1 MKVLANPEAAS
12 ILCNKLAEELKG
24 REFEIVVGPS
34 LGGVII
40 AFEVAKYLGLK
51 CAFAD
56 RVGDKRAIRPRDV
69 LRAGMKVGLVDDILT
84 TGKSIR
90 ETLSALEE
98 LGVEVV
104 VIGVILDRSGGE
116 VELGIPLVSLSSIKV
131 EAYKPEECPLC
142 KKGIALEVYGSATR
156 KG

>member
-1 MKVLANPEAAS
+1 MKVLSNPEEAS
-12 ILCNKLAEELKG
+12 FLCKKLSDRLKG
-24 REFEIVVGPS
+24 EEFEIVVGPS

-56 RVGDKRAIRPRDV
+56 RVEDKRAIRPREI
-69 LRAGMKVGLVDDILT
+69 LRKGMKVGLVDDILT

-90 ETLSALEE
+90 ETFSALEDC
-98 LGVEVV
+98 GVEVV
-104 VIGVILDRSGGE
+104 VAGVILDRSGGE
-116 VELGIPLVSLSSIKV
+116 VDLGLPLVSLASMKV
-131 EAYKPEECPLC
+131 EAYKPNECPLC
-142 KKGIALEVYGSATR
+142 KKGIPLEVYGSAMR

>member
-1 MKVLANPEAAS
+1 MKVLANPEATS

-24 REFEIVVGPS
+24 KDFEIVVGPS

-56 RVGDKRAIRPRDV
+56 KVGDKRAIRPTDV

-84 TGKSIR
+84 TGKSIK

-98 LGVEVV
+98 LGAEVV

-116 VELGIPLVSLSSIKV
+116 VDLGIPLVSLASMKV

-142 KKGIALEVYGSATR
+142 KKGIPLEVYGSATR